1 MDEIKLNPPA
11 SAIHG
16 EWLVNLSVN
25 IKTIGRAK
33 TEVNKMPAM
42 KNPNSTAG
50 PDFWDENKL
59 PSSEQL
65 AAIIIGSGLSN
76 ISGTRVKNKKS
87 VYNYIGLHIKSE
99 A

>member
-1 MDEIKLNPPA
+1 
-11 SAIHG
+11 
-16 EWLVNLSVN
+16 
-25 IKTIGRAK
+25 
-33 TEVNKMPAM
+33 M

-87 VYNYIGLHIKSE
+87 VYNYIHIKSE